1 MRRPSYSGFGLRLSN
16 RPNARRSLTLAMVVL
31 FSFQLS
37 RFYLIAHLDP
47 LICSEPNHQHSSSLA
62 ATHEHPT
69 AVHKH
74 SHEDAGSLPHSH
86 DEGFFFQHCKDSY
99 DGIGLTPAQP
109 LGLPVTASPGLPETV
124 WTMILPDILPRAERF
139 LPPPFQPPRT
149 S

>member
-16 RPNARRSLTLAMVVL
+16 QPHARRSLTLAMVVL

-47 LICSEPNHQHSSSLA
+47 SICSEPNHQHSSSLA
-62 ATHEHPT
+62 ETRA
-69 AVHKH
+69 H
-74 SHEDAGSLPHSH
+74 SHEDAGALPHSH
-86 DEGFFFQHCKDSY
+86 DDGFFFQHCKDSY

-109 LGLPVTASPGLPETV
+109 LGLPVTVSPGLPETV
-124 WTMILPDILPRAERF
+124 WAMILPDILPRAERF

-149 S
+149 SR

>member
-1 MRRPSYSGFGLRLSN
+1 MRRPFYSGFGLRLSN

-47 LICSEPNHQHSSSLA
+47 LICSEPNHQHSSLA
-62 ATHEHPT
+62 ETHG
-69 AVHKH
+69 H
-74 SHEDAGSLPHSH
+74 SHEDAGVLPHSH
-86 DEGFFFQHCKDSY
+86 DDGFFFQHCKDSY

-149 S
+149 SR